1 MKSFVFS
8 LFVLFGLLG
17 VFSSCDKDDDE
28 EVNKELILSK
38 EKVVG
43 TWDVIAMTEKGGS
56 KETIESGKVQV
67 IFNQDNTYQI
77 NNLNNGFY
85 VKGTYTINKNIITGT
100 GEATDDEGTIAV
112 QQKFEFIKIDGNKA
126 YLNYYSSEL
135 DVAYIFIEAVKL

>member
-38 EKVVG
+38 EMVVG
-43 TWDVIAMTEKGGS
+43 TWDVIAMTEKGGTR
-56 KETIESGKVQV
+56 ETVESGKVQV

-77 NNLNNGFY
+77 KNLIDGYNVN
-85 VKGTYTINKNIITGT
+85 GTYTINKNVVTAT
-100 GEATDDEGTIAV
+100 GEAEDEESTMAV
-112 QQKFEFIKIDGNKA
+112 QQKFDFIKIVGNKA
-126 YLNYYSSEL
+126 YINYYSTDL
-135 DVAYIFIEAVKL
+135 DVAYILVEAVKL